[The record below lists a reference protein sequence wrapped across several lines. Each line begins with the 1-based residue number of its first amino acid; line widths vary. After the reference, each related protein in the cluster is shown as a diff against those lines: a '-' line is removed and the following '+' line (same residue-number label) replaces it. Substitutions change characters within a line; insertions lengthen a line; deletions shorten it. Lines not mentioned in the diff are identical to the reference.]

1 MPMKASVL
9 FLSAIAFACLFSA
22 CETVEVTTDHDPSA
36 NFANYRTYTL
46 APPKKGQTLSPSS
59 EAALRD
65 SLRTE
70 LAARGITEAPG
81 GKADLDIVR
90 HVFIQQK
97 TSVQQYTDWG
107 YYHYGAWPYGYGYYG
122 MWPGAPTTYAMVDQ
136 YHEGT
141 MILDFVDAR
150 TKKLV
155 FRGTGQAVVS
165 GSESNA
171 EKIRQGVHK
180 MMEGYPAGAH

>member
-1 MPMKASVL
+1 MKASVVL
-9 FLSAIAFACLFSA
+9 FFTIACLSLLTG
-22 CETVEVTTDHDPSA
+22 CETVDVTTDHDPSA
-36 NFANYRTYTL
+36 NFAKYKTYTL
-46 APPKKGQTLSPSS
+46 APPRKGETLSPSS

-65 SLRTE
+65 ALRTE
-70 LAARGITEAPG
+70 LATRGLTEAPARQ
-81 GKADLDIVR
+81 ADLDIVR

-107 YYHYGAWPYGYGYYG
+107 YYHGGAWPYGYGYYG
-122 MWPGAPTTYAMVDQ
+122 MWPGAPTTYTMVDQ

-155 FRGTGQAVVS
+155 FRGIGRAVVS
-165 GSESNA
+165 GPQSNA
-171 EKIRQGVHK
+171 DKIREGVHK
-180 MMEGYPAGAH
+180 MAAGYPGGAH

>member
-1 MPMKASVL
+1 MKASIVL
-9 FLSAIAFACLFSA
+9 LSAFCFASLFTA
-22 CETVEVTTDHDPSA
+22 CETVSVTTDHDPST
-36 NFANYRTYTL
+36 NFAKYKTYAL
-46 APPKKGQTLSPSS
+46 APPQKGQHLSPSS

-70 LAARGITEAPG
+70 LATRGLSEAPAK
-81 GKADLDIVR
+81 KADLDIVR
-90 HVFIQQK
+90 HVFIEQK

-107 YYHYGAWPYGYGYYG
+107 YGYYGGMWPYGYGYYG
-122 MWPGAPTTYAMVDQ
+122 MWPGAPATYTSVNQ

-155 FRGTGQAVVS
+155 FRGIGTAVV
-165 GSESNA
+165 GGPQANA
-171 EKIRQGVHK
+171 EKIREGVHK
-180 MMEGYPAGAH
+180 MMDGYPGGGAH

>member
-1 MPMKASVL
+1 MKTTVVLLSTVCLAS
-9 FLSAIAFACLFSA
+9 LFSA
-22 CETVEVTTDHDPSA
+22 CETVTVTTDHDPSA
-36 NFANYRTYTL
+36 TFAKYKSYTL
-46 APPKKGQTLSPSS
+46 APPRKGETLSPSS

-70 LAARGITEAPG
+70 LAARGISEAPAN
-81 GKADLDIVR
+81 KADLDIVR

-107 YYHYGAWPYGYGYYG
+107 YYHAGVWPYGYGYYG
-122 MWPGAPTTYAMVDQ
+122 MWPGAPTTYTMVDQ

-150 TKKLV
+150 TKRLV
-155 FRGTGQAVVS
+155 FRGTGQAVV
-165 GSESNA
+165 GGPESNA
-171 EKIRQGVHK
+171 EKIRQGVRK
-180 MMEGYPAGAH
+180 MMEGYPKGG

>member
-1 MPMKASVL
+1 MKSIVGL
-9 FLSAIAFACLFSA
+9 LSTICLLCLFSA
-22 CETVEVTTDHDPSA
+22 CETVSVTTDHDPST
-36 NFANYRTYTL
+36 NFAKYKTYTL
-46 APPKKGQTLSPSS
+46 APPRKGGTMSPSS

-70 LAARGITEAPG
+70 LAAHGITEAPA

-90 HVFIQQK
+90 HVFVQQK

-107 YYHYGAWPYGYGYYG
+107 YGYRGGMWPYGYGYYG
-122 MWPGAPTTYAMVDQ
+122 MWPGAPQTYTMVDQ

-141 MILDFVDAR
+141 MVLDFVDAR

-155 FRGTGQAVVS
+155 FRGVGQAVV
-165 GSESNA
+165 GGPQANA
-171 EKIRQGVHK
+171 DKIREGVHK
-180 MMEGYPAGAH
+180 MMESYPGGAH

>member
-1 MPMKASVL
+1 MKSTLALLLTFVC
-9 FLSAIAFACLFSA
+9 ACIFAG
-22 CETVEVTTDHDPSA
+22 CETVSVTTDHDPSA
-36 NFANYRTYTL
+36 NFAKYKTYTL
-46 APPKKGQTLSPSS
+46 APPRKGETLSPSS

-65 SLRTE
+65 ALRTE
-70 LAARGITEAPG
+70 LATVGLTETSP
-81 GKADLDIVR
+81 KQADLDIVR

-107 YYHYGAWPYGYGYYG
+107 YYHYGGLWPYGYGYYG
-122 MWPGAPTTYAMVDQ
+122 MWPGAPTTYTMVDQ
-136 YHEGT
+136 YREGT

-155 FRGTGQAVVS
+155 FRGVGTAVV
-165 GSESNA
+165 GGAESNA

-180 MMEGYPAGAH
+180 MVESYPKGG